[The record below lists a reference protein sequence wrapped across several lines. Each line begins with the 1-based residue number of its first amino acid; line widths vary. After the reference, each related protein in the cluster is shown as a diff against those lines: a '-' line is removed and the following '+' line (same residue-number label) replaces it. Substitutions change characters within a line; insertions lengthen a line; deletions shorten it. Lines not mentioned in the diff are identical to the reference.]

1 MVKTLRPDQRLAL
14 QYCIKQ
20 GNPALFIEMGLG
32 KCLIT
37 LRYIQYL
44 DVKNVLIVAPY
55 STFEGWQSEL
65 KAEGLPPALELNG
78 TREQRYKLLHER
90 SKYYLINKEGFLSI
104 PEIEYINCAMLVLD
118 ESTFVKSPQTQVSK
132 FFTKTYDKNSFPYTK
147 YRMILTGTPAPES
160 PLDYFQQLYFL
171 NPDILGYK
179 NYWVFRQS
187 CFFEISPGN
196 WTMKVDKRA
205 WFHQRLKDN
214 CFYMSRKEAGLD
226 IPKVYEKRLVKFKK
240 ETQKLYDKL
249 LNDFILEGYK
259 RTKFEPV
266 KFCWLRQLCSG
277 YADNQLISKEKL
289 TELLS
294 LLFGELV
301 GKPVIIWTQ
310 FICEIKTL
318 QEALPGSYA
327 VYGEISPIKRPEI
340 IKQWQKGSN
349 ALIAH
354 PGCFKYGADLGHADI
369 MIYYSSPL
377 GLESRLQSEARFTRG
392 VKKESVLIIDLM
404 IKNSI
409 EESILEG
416 LQAKQTQSDI
426 IGRIVEN
433 ERKKR
438 ASYIH

>member
-1 MVKTLRPDQRLAL
+1 MKTLRPDQRLAL

-65 KAEGLPPALELNG
+65 KAEGLPPALELIG
-78 TREQRYKLLHER
+78 TRKQRFELLFQD
-90 SKYYLINKEGFLSI
+90 SKFYIINKEGYLAI
-104 PEIEYINCAMLVLD
+104 PEIEIINCEMLILD
-118 ESTFVKSPQTQVSK
+118 ESTFIKSPKSKVSK
-132 FFTKTYDKNSFPYTK
+132 FFCDYYNHAKFPYTK

-160 PLDYFQQLYFL
+160 PLDYFQQLLFL
-171 NPDILGYK
+171 NPDILGYR

-187 CFFEISPGN
+187 CFFEITPGN
-196 WTMKVDKRA
+196 WTMKADKRA

-249 LNDFILEGYK
+249 LTDFILEGYK

-277 YADNQLISKEKL
+277 YAGDKQVSDEKL
-289 TELLS
+289 KELLS
-294 LLFGELV
+294 LLSGELQ

-318 QEALPGSYA
+318 REVLPGSYS